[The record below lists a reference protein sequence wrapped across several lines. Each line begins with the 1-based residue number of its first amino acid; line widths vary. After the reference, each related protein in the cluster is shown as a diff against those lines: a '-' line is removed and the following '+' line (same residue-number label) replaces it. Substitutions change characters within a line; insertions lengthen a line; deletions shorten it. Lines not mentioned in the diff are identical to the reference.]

1 MVEYVW
7 NEYVVEFKYRSKRVL
22 KSKMFLDVVGERRR
36 VGDSVTVNVNH
47 EKRIGIVR
55 GVV

>member
-1 MVEYVW
+1 MLEYVW
-7 NEYVVEFKYRSKRVL
+7 NEYVVEFKYRNKRVL

-47 EKRIGIVR
+47 EKRIGIIKAVA
-55 GVV
+55 